1 MWICPGIGAAC
12 DVAFNHVYRLAFVY
26 LIAVAMTLTIRELF
40 HRSVPAVWA
49 LARDEF
55 DAPADDAL
63 APAWLKVPASSPPS
77 RPESSGSRPG
87 QPRND
92 RGAAMSQPTLN

>member
-55 DAPADDAL
+55 DAPADDRTGGDGL
-63 APAWLKVPASSPPS
+63 APVTPLH
-77 RPESSGSRPG
+77 R
-87 QPRND
+87 
-92 RGAAMSQPTLN
+92 RG